1 MRRAQLVL
9 FALTALVGLFGRRYA
24 QSGQNALIDLGPGT
38 RAHGINAT
46 GQVTG
51 RVSIAAGG
59 THAFLYA
66 AGTLTDLGTLGG
78 ASSCG
83 LAINKSGQITG

>member
-1 MRRAQLVL
+1 MRRAQLTVFAVTVL
-9 FALTALVGLFGRRYA
+9 ARLCGPTYA

-38 RAHGINAT
+38 RAYGINAS

-51 RVSIAAGG
+51 CVSIAAGG
-59 THAFLYA
+59 MHAFLYA

-78 ASSCG
+78 TSS
-83 LAINKSGQITG
+83 